1 MENQKQKNTTT
12 KPLNQN
18 NMITI
23 QDVKIGQE
31 IISPR
36 NGKGIITSK
45 TKRTIT
51 VVFENGNTS
60 KVTYKYNDAD
70 FYASDF

>member
-1 MENQKQKNTTT
+1 MKK
-12 KPLNQN
+12 
-18 NMITI
+18 I

-31 IISPR
+31 VISPR
-36 NGKGIITSK
+36 NGKGIITAK

-60 KVTYKYNDAD
+60 KVTYKYNDAY
-70 FYASDF
+70 FHESDF

>member
-1 MENQKQKNTTT
+1 MEK
-12 KPLNQN
+12 
-18 NMITI
+18 I
-23 QDVKIGQE
+23 QDVKIGQK
-31 IISPR
+31 IISPK

-51 VVFENGNTS
+51 VLFENGNIS
-60 KVTYKYNDAD
+60 KVTYKYNDAY

>member
-1 MENQKQKNTTT
+1 ME
-12 KPLNQN
+12 
-18 NMITI
+18 TI

-60 KVTYKYNDAD
+60 KITYKHNDAY
-70 FYASDF
+70 FYASDY